1 MVKKLVRGCFFI
13 KHEQTIEKAPNFQEI
28 LLNIWTSLSQNFNVI
43 AFFFFFFL
51 NYLGVCITQ
60 NVCEGVLLKSA

>member
-1 MVKKLVRGCFFI
+1 MKKLVRGCFFI

-28 LLNIWTSLSQNFNVI
+28 LLNIWTSLSQIFNVI
-43 AFFFFFFL
+43 SFFFFFFW